1 MKKRF
6 LGIFLCLVAE
16 FNCEIPALAQ
26 EVSVQQEIKD
36 IDNYMQNVINF
47 THNPFSAD
55 NLLETN
61 SLAETYS
68 LRNQRHV
75 TENKELAINEY
86 YIENCEQ
93 VFCINDD
100 FLSKLRNGVISLNK
114 NKYSW
119 YLPVENGE
127 GKQSLLEFKERNNIL
142 SAASLS
148 ISQYEHEFGFLT
160 DAEIKNILEE
170 NGIEYTG
177 IEYFSMPTFYGA
189 AVCVNIETNSGEN
202 YVMVVDNSLNE
213 DSFEVGYVYST
224 SELYD
229 IFAN

>member
-1 MKKRF
+1 M
-6 LGIFLCLVAE
+6 
-16 FNCEIPALAQ
+16 
-26 EVSVQQEIKD
+26 
-36 IDNYMQNVINF
+36 
-47 THNPFSAD
+47 
-55 NLLETN
+55 
-61 SLAETYS
+61 
-68 LRNQRHV
+68 
-75 TENKELAINEY
+75 
-86 YIENCEQ
+86 
-93 VFCINDD
+93 
-100 FLSKLRNGVISLNK
+100 RNGVISLNK